1 MADERLDLSAWQ
13 KDGHILRVKLGVFAS
28 PVGPREDNRTRHYGQ
43 LQAAITCPE
52 GSTCRRW
59 AADHSHDP
67 ICFVQQELEAISLY
81 DFIDMAFEGTQLA
94 SDWSSDL
101 PLVIEW
107 RDQGEDG
114 IAWRPAPEQ
123 PRTAYAKLERF
134 LDTAQRPVMAG
145 VALKDDGTALASIEW
160 GKEADDSPMVGA
172 ALYGTGDDPHTA
184 LADALK
190 DKA

>member
-13 KDGHILRVKLGVFAS
+13 KDGHILRVKMGVFPS
-28 PVGPREDNRTRHYGQ
+28 PVGPRESGNVRNYGQ
-43 LQAAITCPE
+43 FKAEIQCPE
-52 GSTCRRW
+52 GSACRQW
-59 AADHSHDP
+59 AEAHSHDL
-67 ICFVQQELEAISLY
+67 ICLVQQELEALGLY
-81 DFIDMAFEGTQLA
+81 DFIDMAFSGVEVPA
-94 SDWSSDL
+94 DWSQDF

-123 PRTAYAKLERF
+123 PRAAYAKLERF

-145 VALKDDGTALASIEW
+145 VALKEDGTALASIEW